1 MTRPPAR
8 WLASAAALLASA
20 PFTTRAQDVSRV
32 VAATVYDDSVLV
44 ERQLRTPGGTRH
56 VQVDCVPPGFR
67 PDTLQIDGDASLHLG
82 DVRTEPVTGDAMLAC
97 QRGPVDGRMHA
108 LEEQKAALK
117 SQSQA
122 DDMALDYLRRWNG
135 NGAAAV
141 PASAPHASGA
151 TAAMPAADTL
161 RRSAVD
167 LMADQA
173 RIAHLAADIER
184 QLAELQKS
192 VRKVSAQG
200 GWATLRFDLS
210 TAGASTLRLRYRLPS
225 ASWRLSYRAT
235 LDTATSTLRLERQA
249 EVTQNTGEDW
259 SDVALTL
266 SIGRVDQPSHPE
278 RQPESW
284 NLTPPERVRAG
295 FAGVSSGSGG
305 LEDRQAT
312 VQRVE
317 VTGSSISPFWSL
329 PDAGVPAHAI
339 DTTPV
344 VGIKVEERDWQTLF
358 HTTQPVTM
366 PADGLPH
373 MLGLDALSLPVKVR
387 VQVIPLQRL
396 AAYVLVDAPT
406 PAGSWP
412 DGKVQLWRDGALVG
426 DLQDWSPQD
435 DNDRLSLYFGRDDRV
450 RVSVQ
455 RPPAMSVAV
464 GLFGGEKQQSWGSVF
479 VVTNTHATP
488 QAIELVDPA
497 PVSHDETV
505 KVVSKYDPAPTA
517 IDWQHKPGVNAWT
530 LQLAPNQT
538 RQVSVSHQVTFPRD
552 TRIRDLPLAP

>member
-1 MTRPPAR
+1 MNRPPAR
-8 WLASAAALLASA
+8 WLACAAALLANA
-20 PFTTRAQDVSRV
+20 PSLATAQDVSRI
-32 VAATVYDDSVLV
+32 VAATVFDDSVLV

-56 VQVDCVPPGFR
+56 VQLDCLPPGFKA
-67 PDTLQIDGDASLHLG
+67 DTLQIDGDPSLHLG

-108 LEEQKAALK
+108 LEAQKAALK

-135 NGAAAV
+135 NGAVAA
-141 PASAPHASGA
+141 AAHASGA
-151 TAAMPAADTL
+151 VAAMPAADTL
-161 RRSAVD
+161 RKSAID

-173 RIAHLAADIER
+173 RLAHQAADIDR
-184 QLAELQKS
+184 QLAELQKQ
-192 VRKVSAQG
+192 VRQVPAQG
-200 GWATLRFDLS
+200 GWSTLRFDLS
-210 TAGASTLRLRYRLPS
+210 TTAAATLRLRYPLPS
-225 ASWRLSYRAT
+225 ANWRLSYRAT
-235 LDTATSTLRLERQA
+235 LDTASSTLRIERQA
-249 EVTQNTGEDW
+249 EVSQHTGEDW

-266 SIGRVDQPSHPE
+266 SIGHIDQPTHPA
-278 RQPESW
+278 RQPDSW
-284 NLTPPERVRAG
+284 NLAPPVRIQS
-295 FAGVSSGSGG
+295 GVIGGSRGS
-305 LEDRQAT
+305 DARDAT

-329 PDAGVPAHAI
+329 PDAGVPPPAI

-344 VGIKVEERDWQTLF
+344 VGITLEERDWQTLF

-373 MLGLDALSLPVKVR
+373 MLALDSLALPVKVR

-396 AAYVLVDAPT
+396 AAYLLVDAPT

-412 DGKVQLWRDGALVG
+412 DGKVQIWRDGSLIG
-426 DLQDWSPQD
+426 DVHDWSPEGED
-435 DNDRLSLYFGRDDRV
+435 GRLSLYFGRDDRV

-455 RPPAMSVAV
+455 RPPSMSVAV

-479 VVTNTHATP
+479 VITNTHATP
-488 QAIELVDPA
+488 QAIELIDPA
-497 PVSHDETV
+497 PVSHDELV
-505 KVVSKYDPAPTA
+505 KVASKYDPAPTVV
-517 IDWQHKPGVNAWT
+517 DWQHKPGVNAWT

-538 RQVSVSHQVTFPRD
+538 RQVSVSHQVTFPKD
-552 TRIRDLPLAP
+552 TRIRDLPMAQ